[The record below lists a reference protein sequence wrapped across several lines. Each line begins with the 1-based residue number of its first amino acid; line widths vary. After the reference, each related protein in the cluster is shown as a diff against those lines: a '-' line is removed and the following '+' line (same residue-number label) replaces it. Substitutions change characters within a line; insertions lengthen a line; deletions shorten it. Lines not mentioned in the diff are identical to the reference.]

1 MSDNSSQQVL
11 TECGNSLPSSGGEH
25 HFTPIQGRHM
35 SFREPLAFHSA
46 FNFKERSETLLSY
59 TLGSTKPTIAVW
71 GLMNAGKSY
80 LLNMV
85 TDHVEVEYF
94 LTKDV
99 RETAELKTYE
109 GHRFQFLDTPGLDA
123 SSADDALATA
133 GVDVADLVMFVHQP
147 IGELDQLEI
156 DSLRKLKLAF
166 GENAE
171 KCIILVLSKVD
182 AESRE
187 KIIEIETRVKQQLE
201 ELLDFRPRFFQVS
214 GTRFHKGVQQHQDGL
229 IRASHIDELKVYIDS
244 LCVDLVNVRKAKH
257 RHRLELLLNEV
268 KSALDV
274 MGERM
279 VLTQVQLDSLFNDF
293 NHAFSDLT
301 ESLDVKCKSFRNFL
315 KSGE

>member
-1 MSDNSSQQVL
+1 MSL
-11 TECGNSLPSSGGEH
+11 
-25 HFTPIQGRHM
+25 
-35 SFREPLAFHSA
+35 REPMAFDNVSI
-46 FNFKERSETLLSY
+46 FEERAAALLSY
-59 TLGSTKPTIAVW
+59 TYESTKPSVAVW
-71 GLMNAGKSY
+71 GVMNAGKSY
-80 LLNMV
+80 LLNML

-94 LTKDV
+94 PTKDV

-123 SSADDALATA
+123 NSADDALATA
-133 GVDVADLVMFVHQP
+133 GADVADLVMFVHQP

-156 DSLRKLKLAF
+156 DSLRKLKMAF

-187 KIIEIETRVKQQLE
+187 KIIEIEARVKQQLE

-229 IRASHIDELKVYIDS
+229 IRASHVDELRVYLES
-244 LCVDLVNVRKAKH
+244 LCVDLANVRKAKH
-257 RHRLELLLNEV
+257 RHRLEQLLNEV
-268 KSALDV
+268 KGALEV
-274 MGERM
+274 MGERK
-279 VLTQVQLDSLFNDF
+279 VFTQAQLDSLFNDF

-301 ESLDVKCKSFRNFL
+301 ESLDAKCKSFRNFL

>member
-1 MSDNSSQQVL
+1 MSL
-11 TECGNSLPSSGGEH
+11 
-25 HFTPIQGRHM
+25 
-35 SFREPLAFHSA
+35 REPLVFHGG
-46 FNFKERSETLLSY
+46 FNFKERVETLLSF
-59 TLGSTKPTIAVW
+59 TQDSTKPTIAVW

-80 LLNMV
+80 LLNML

-94 LTKDV
+94 PTKDV

-109 GHRFQFLDTPGLDA
+109 GHCFQFLDTPGLDA
-123 SSADDALATA
+123 NSADDALASTGA
-133 GVDVADLVMFVHQP
+133 DVADLVMFVHQP

-156 DSLRKLKLAF
+156 ESLRKLKMTF

-187 KIIEIETRVKQQLE
+187 KIIEIETCVKQQLA

-244 LCVDLVNVRKAKH
+244 LCVDLINVRKAKQ
-257 RHRLELLLNEV
+257 RHRLKQLLNEV
-268 KSALDV
+268 NCALDG
-274 MGERM
+274 MGKHME
-279 VLTQVQLDSLFNDF
+279 LTQVQLDLLFNDF
-293 NHAFSDLT
+293 NHAISDLT
-301 ESLDVKCKSFRNFL
+301 ESLDGKSKSFIKLL
-315 KSGE
+315 KSGV